1 MKVIFVCTGNTC
13 RSPLAE
19 GIAKQKIPNIEFASR
34 GIYAMDGHPIS
45 NNSHQIGLTESLAM
59 PSHSTKFV
67 ASDLSA
73 DLILT
78 MSNSHKLA
86 LCQMYNNTENVFT
99 INEYVGATGEVSDP
113 FGGTIEDYR
122 EIFNELNCLIDRLKN
137 KILKQ

>member
-1 MKVIFVCTGNTC
+1 MKIIFVCTGNTC

-19 GIAKQKIPNIEFASR
+19 GIAKSKMPNIEFASR

-45 NNSHQIGLTESLAM
+45 YNSQHIGLAEGLTI
-59 PSHSTKFV
+59 PSYSTKFA

-78 MSNSHKLA
+78 MSNSHKLT

-99 INEYVGATGEVSDP
+99 INEYVGTAGEVSDP
-113 FGGTIEDYR
+113 FGGTIADYR
-122 EIFNELNCLIDRLKN
+122 EIYNELNCLIDRLKN